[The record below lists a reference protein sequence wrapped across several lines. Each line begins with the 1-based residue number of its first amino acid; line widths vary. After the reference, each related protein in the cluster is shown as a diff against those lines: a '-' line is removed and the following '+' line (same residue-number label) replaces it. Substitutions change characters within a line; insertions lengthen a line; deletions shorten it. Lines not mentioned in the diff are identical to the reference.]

1 MLYPTRHF
9 ESVFDI
15 TYEFL
20 AQNKIKALVLD
31 IDNTLVTYGTPE
43 PTEEVKQWINTL
55 MSNGIGI
62 SIASNNNKERVERF
76 CRGLDVFY
84 TYKSAKPLGKCIR
97 LAKKRFSLDS
107 KSIALVGDQ
116 IFTDVLC
123 ARASG
128 ANAYLVTPLNSP
140 ESAFIRFKRML
151 EKPILSHYR
160 KLHKEEFTA
169 GDTND
174 N

>member
-9 ESVFDI
+9 ESIFDI
-15 TYEFL
+15 TSDL
-20 AQNKIKALVLD
+20 LNKNGIKALVLD

-43 PTEEVKQWINTL
+43 PSEEVKQWINTL

-84 TYKSAKPLGKCIR
+84 TYKSGKPLGKCIK
-97 LAKKRFSLDS
+97 LAKKRFSLNA

-123 ARASG
+123 ARAAG
-128 ANAYLVTPLNSP
+128 AAAYHVTPLNSP
-140 ESAFIRFKRML
+140 ESTFIRFKRLL
-151 EKPILSHYR
+151 ERPILSHYR
-160 KLHKEEFTA
+160 KKHKEEFTA
-169 GDTND
+169 GDIND